1 MEIDRARRADAQ
13 EEVIAELEANEEFR
27 QHEFPICARKIYCAH
42 AADAP
47 LPRRVAEAMREA
59 IEDASTNE
67 KQFDKALNFIA
78 DTRQLVARFLGTET
92 EEISLTGPTSSGL
105 NAVANG
111 LDWRAGDDVVC
122 YLDDYP
128 ADVYPW
134 LGLERHG
141 VKPVLLQTDRIGE
154 ITSEIVDRA
163 LTKRTRLVALASANY
178 ISGFRIDVEA
188 VGALCAERGVL
199 FSLDAIQTLGA
210 FPIPLE
216 HVDFLSAG
224 AQKWMLG
231 PSGAGILFVKNSR
244 HELLR
249 PMIIGGWNVE
259 SPNFIA
265 QRAIEYAKGGRKFEP
280 GGYNNVPIAGMQA
293 AIALLGEVGLAKI
306 SERILSL
313 VATLKNK
320 LAPVDFEFLSPKEE
334 LGRSSFITFR
344 SRRIAAEKLANT
356 LAENDVVVSL
366 RVDRASRSWLRVSPH
381 FYNTLAEME
390 QVAELL
396 NHAQP

>member
-1 MEIDRARRADAQ
+1 MELDRARRTDAQ
-13 EEVIAELEANEEFR
+13 EDVIAELEANEEFR
-27 QHEFPICARKIYCAH
+27 RREFPICARTIYCAH

-47 LPRRVAEAMREA
+47 LPRRVADAMRDA
-59 IEDASTNE
+59 IEDASNNE
-67 KQFDKALNFIA
+67 KQFDKALSSIA
-78 DTRQLVARFLGTET
+78 DTRQLLSDFLGTET

-111 LDWRAGDDVVC
+111 LDWKAGEEVVC

-141 VKPVLLQTDRIGE
+141 VKPVLVQADRIGE
-154 ITSEIVDRA
+154 ITPQIVERA

-188 VGALCAERGVL
+188 IGALCADRGVL

-210 FPIPLE
+210 FPIPLKN
-216 HVDFLSAG
+216 VDFLSAG

-231 PSGAGILFVKNSR
+231 PSGAGILFVKKSQRN
-244 HELLR
+244 LLR

-265 QRAIEYAKGGRKFEP
+265 QRQIKYAEGGRKFEP

-293 AIALLGEVGLAKI
+293 AITLLREVGLAKI

-313 VATLKNK
+313 IAMLKNK
-320 LAPVDFEFLSPKEE
+320 LAPVDFEFLSPNEE
-334 LGRSSFITFR
+334 SGPCSFLSFR
-344 SRRIAAEKLANT
+344 PRRVAAEKLANT

-366 RVDRASRSWLRVSPH
+366 RVDRVDRSWLRISPH
-381 FYNTLAEME
+381 FYNTLVEME
-390 QVAELL
+390 RVAELL
-396 NHAQP
+396 NRAQ

>member
-1 MEIDRARRADAQ
+1 LEIDRARREDAQ
-13 EEVIAELEANEEFR
+13 EDVIAGLEANEEFR
-27 QHEFPICARKIYCAH
+27 RREFPICARKIYCAH

-47 LPRRVAEAMREA
+47 LPHRVAEAMRDA

-78 DTRQLVARFLGTET
+78 DTRQFVASFLRTET

-111 LDWRAGDDVVC
+111 LDWTPGDEVVC

-134 LGLERHG
+134 LALERHG
-141 VKPVLLQTDRIGE
+141 VKPVLLQTDRVGE
-154 ITSEIVDRA
+154 ITPEIVKHA
-163 LTKRTRLVALASANY
+163 VTKKTRLVALASAHN
-178 ISGFRIDVEA
+178 ISGYRIDVDA
-188 VGALCAERGVL
+188 VGTLCAERGVL

-210 FPIPLE
+210 FPIPLR

-231 PSGAGILFVKNSR
+231 PSGAGVLFVKNSR
-244 HELLR
+244 RNLLR

-259 SPNFIA
+259 APNFIA
-265 QRAIEYAKGGRKFEP
+265 RREIKYAEGGRKFEP

-293 AIALLGEVGLAKI
+293 AIALLSEVGLPKI

-320 LAPVDFEFLSPKEE
+320 LAPADFEFLSPSQES
-334 LGRSSFITFR
+334 GRSSFLTFR
-344 SRRIAAEKLANT
+344 PRRIAAEKLAST

-366 RVDRASRSWLRVSPH
+366 RVDRANRSWLRVSPH
-381 FYNTLAEME
+381 FYNTFAEME
-390 QVAELL
+390 RVAEIL
-396 NHAQP
+396 NRANL